1 MSRDQP
7 AVVDRCSVFGNY
19 REGDFGLTVQLR
31 VTPPRLA
38 ADSLGPTRV
47 PISDGASYLVA
58 PLLTLVSLDD
68 KRLVLVGRCEVL
80 VSSDGDAEMH
90 AIVEEA
96 WMAPVVTEADG
107 QRSPRGWK
115 TIPDHPELD
124 RAVNHALQRPR
135 HREPGDPDAR
145 AVVIAKAVA
154 EHTRNAVAELRSLR
168 YAAERTFGARLRGR
182 GGSDVELADLVEL
195 SIAASRAR
203 DLCRE
208 AAREQLWAWRTEKA
222 ILDTSRDVHDGT
234 SGESSARTWQADWR
248 SVLDAGVRH
257 CQAAGAQL
265 EDEAAQLHRL
275 LEAASTISVARD
287 ARAQEQFN
295 FVATVGAVTLG
306 LPALVLG
313 VYGAAQ
319 PDFRHQLWIV
329 PFLVCGVASLAVSWL
344 LTNERVEVRPLTLTL
359 IAVCATLGISQFAV
373 WVAQ

>member
-1 MSRDQP
+1 VSRDRP

-19 REGDFGLTVQLR
+19 QEGDFGLTVHLR

-38 ADSLGPTRV
+38 VDVPGPTRV
-47 PISDGASYLVA
+47 PIFDGETYLVA
-58 PLLTLVSLDD
+58 PLLTLVSVDD
-68 KRLVLVGRCEVL
+68 QRFVLVGRCEVL
-80 VSSDGDAEMH
+80 VNSDQDAEMH
-90 AIVEEA
+90 AIIEEA
-96 WMAPVVTEADG
+96 WMAPVTREADG
-107 QRSPRGWK
+107 HLAPRGWK
-115 TIPDHPELD
+115 TISDHPELGQ
-124 RAVNHALQRPR
+124 AVKHALQRPR
-135 HREPGDPDAR
+135 HREPGVMDAR
-145 AVVIAKAVA
+145 PVVIAKAVA
-154 EHTRNAVAELRSLR
+154 EHTRNAVSELRSLR
-168 YAAERTFGARLRGR
+168 YSAERTFGARLRGR
-182 GGSDVELADLVEL
+182 GSDVDLADLVEL

-208 AAREQLWAWRTEKA
+208 SVREQLWAWRTEKA
-222 ILDTSRDVHDGT
+222 NLDTTRDLHDGAD
-234 SGESSARTWQADWR
+234 GESSARTRRASWL

-319 PDFRHQLWIV
+319 PDFRQQLWIV
-329 PFLVCGVASLAVSWL
+329 PFMVCGVASLAVSWL
-344 LTNERVEVRPLTLTL
+344 LTNERVEVKPLTLTL